1 MVSVFTCQQARKKQE
16 MENIILT
23 SLFFVI
29 KCVLYRTVLYRIVLE
44 QTVLEEDGM
53 VKREERIGF
62 EIRKLDHML
71 ERNIQAHVR
80 AAGIDEVTLMHGWI
94 IRYLYMNRERDVF
107 QRDIEQYFSIGRS
120 TVTNIIQLMEKKGF
134 ILRESVEH
142 DARLKK
148 VVLTKKGIRNH
159 EMIENLIEKLDAS
172 LVEGI
177 TDEELAV
184 FYSVIEKLEKNLTK
198 EDIGKGVLKERTCD
212 RKEGFDDPDFIA

>member
-1 MVSVFTCQQARKKQE
+1 MKKIGIRLYMSAGQKK
-16 MENIILT
+16 MENLILT

-29 KCVLYRTVLYRIVLE
+29 KYVLYRTVLYRIVLE
-44 QTVLEEDGM
+44 QTVLGEDGM

-184 FYSVIEKLEKNLTK
+184 FYSV
-198 EDIGKGVLKERTCD
+198 D
-212 RKEGFDDPDFIA
+212 RKSVV

>member
-1 MVSVFTCQQARKKQE
+1 
-16 MENIILT
+16 
-23 SLFFVI
+23 
-29 KCVLYRTVLYRIVLE
+29 
-44 QTVLEEDGM
+44 M

-148 VVLTKKGIRNH
+148 VVLTERGIQNH
-159 EMIENLIEKLDAS
+159 EMIENLIEKLDAG
-172 LVEGI
+172 LIEGI

-184 FYSVIEKLEKNLTK
+184 FYSVIEKLGRNLTK
-198 EDIGKGVLKERTCD
+198 EDIGKGVLKEQTCD
-212 RKEGFDDPDFIA
+212 RKEEFDDPDFIA

>member
-1 MVSVFTCQQARKKQE
+1 
-16 MENIILT
+16 MENLILT

-29 KCVLYRTVLYRIVLE
+29 KYVLYRTVLYRIVLE
-44 QTVLEEDGM
+44 QTVLGEDGM

-212 RKEGFDDPDFIA
+212 RQEGFDDPDFIA

>member
-1 MVSVFTCQQARKKQE
+1 
-16 MENIILT
+16 MENLILT

-29 KCVLYRTVLYRIVLE
+29 KYVLYRTVLYRIVLE
-44 QTVLEEDGM
+44 QTVLGEDGM

-120 TVTNIIQLMEKKGF
+120 TVTNIIQLME
-134 ILRESVEH
+134 
-142 DARLKK
+142 
-148 VVLTKKGIRNH
+148 
-159 EMIENLIEKLDAS
+159 
-172 LVEGI
+172 
-177 TDEELAV
+177 
-184 FYSVIEKLEKNLTK
+184 
-198 EDIGKGVLKERTCD
+198 
-212 RKEGFDDPDFIA
+212 

>member
-1 MVSVFTCQQARKKQE
+1 
-16 MENIILT
+16 MENLILT

-29 KCVLYRTVLYRIVLE
+29 KYVLYRTVLYRIVLE

-198 EDIGKGVLKERTCD
+198 EDIGKGVSKERTCD